1 MRKSLIA
8 IWGAAMLLAAA
19 PASAQ
24 MRSDPAAIAEQKA
37 AMAKLAKLHGQ
48 WRGSA
53 TITGPAGTTKVV
65 QTERVGPMLDG
76 TVLVVEGRGYDD
88 GGKLVFNAF
97 AVISYDSATDQYAMS
112 SWTDG
117 RSGKFPFAVTDTGF
131 EWSIPLPNGATIKY
145 VATLADG
152 KWTEVGSYVG
162 SGMPPVEF
170 AKLEV
175 SRTGDTAWPAAG
187 FVPAVP

>member
-1 MRKSLIA
+1 MRIHLVTVL
-8 IWGAAMLLAAA
+8 AAMLMAAT

-24 MRSDPAAIAEQKA
+24 MRADPAAIAEQKA
-37 AMAKLAKLHGQ
+37 AMAKLAKLHGE

-53 TITGPAGTTKVV
+53 TITTPSGTIRLV

-76 TVLVVEGRGYDD
+76 TALVIEGRGYDD

-97 AVISYDSATDQYAMS
+97 AVVSYDSATDQYAMN

-117 RSGKFPFAVTDTGF
+117 RSGKFPFAATDTGF

-145 VATLADG
+145 AATLADG
-152 KWTEVGSYVG
+152 KWAEVGHYVAA
-162 SGMPPVEF
+162 GMPPVEF

-175 SRTGDTAWPAAG
+175 ARIGDTVWPAAG
-187 FVPAVP
+187 FVTAKP

>member
-1 MRKSLIA
+1 MKFRLVGLL
-8 IWGAAMLLAAA
+8 GAALLAAA

-24 MRSDPAAIAEQKA
+24 MRTDPAAIAEQKA
-37 AMAKLAKLHGQ
+37 AMAKLAKLHGE
-48 WRGSA
+48 WRGTA
-53 TITGPAGTTKVV
+53 TITTPAGTTKVI

-76 TVLVVEGRGYDD
+76 TALVVEGRGYDD

-112 SWTDG
+112 SWSDG

-131 EWSIPLPNGATIKY
+131 AWSIPLPNGATIQY
-145 VATLADG
+145 AATLADG
-152 KWTEVGSYVG
+152 KWTEIGSYVG
-162 SGMPPVEF
+162 NGAPPVEF

-175 SRTGDTAWPAAG
+175 ARTGDTAWPATG
-187 FVPAVP
+187 FVPPKP